1 MSNSDRKKI
10 EITIVVVPR
19 ESFSLFPQVV
29 RQVYEVTSPIFKMI
43 VMEGRSPEPI
53 REQLLEIER
62 TLPSCQVVLADKW
75 QYPPDIVNA
84 AIPLIDTEFVV
95 FLDNDVE
102 LLKGSIEALV
112 DCAREHCVSCVHPV
126 YLGTS
131 FSHPE
136 PVIHGAQGKIDWEQ
150 RNCGRYLNEV
160 MCGKGKRLEEYPLSS
175 PIPSD
180 YFEWHCVLFRK
191 SLLDRIGP
199 LDNFNVYAHIDC
211 SLHVTELGEPILLEP
226 RAIVAYDI
234 MGIDALRGQDREYL
248 IYRWDLQMAGR
259 SLQHFR
265 EKWGLAPDATD
276 RKFDWAKRRYERV
289 LLA

>member
-1 MSNSDRKKI
+1 MSNSDRRKI

-19 ESFSLFPQVV
+19 ESFSRFPQVV
-29 RQVYEVTSPIFKMI
+29 RQVYEVTSPIFKTI

-62 TLPSCQVVLADKW
+62 TLPRCQVVLADKW
-75 QYPPDIVNA
+75 QYPPNIVNA

-102 LLKGSIEALV
+102 LQKGSIEALV
-112 DCAREHCVSCVHPV
+112 DCAREHGVSCVHPV
-126 YLGTS
+126 YLGAS

-136 PVIHGAQGKIDWEQ
+136 PVIHVAQGKIVWEQ
-150 RNCGRYLNEV
+150 RNGGRHLNEV
-160 MCGKGKRLEEYPLSS
+160 RCGSGKRLEDYPLSS
-175 PIPSD
+175 PTPSE

-199 LDNFNVYAHIDC
+199 LDNLNVYAHLDC

-226 RAIVAYDI
+226 RAIVAYDE
-234 MGIDALRGQDREYL
+234 MGIDAFRGQDREFL
-248 IYRWDLQMAGR
+248 IYRWDLQMAER
-259 SLQHFR
+259 SLQRFR
-265 EKWGLAPDATD
+265 EKWGLAPDATA

-289 LLA
+289 LQA